1 MCVWVGGW
9 VGVARN
15 SSRVVGCTMTLMCTT
30 CVTAVSVGGCVGV
43 WVCGCV
49 GVYGEKLEQS
59 SRLHIVTD
67 DQAFQHHGAILS
79 EIYISYDR
87 SIHLHT
93 YL

>member
-1 MCVWVGGW
+1 MC
-9 VGVARN
+9 
-15 SSRVVGCTMTLMCTT
+15 MPY
-30 CVTAVSVGGCVGV
+30 VTAVSVGGCGGV

-59 SRLHIVTD
+59 SRLHIFTD
-67 DQAFQHHGAILS
+67 NQAFQHRGAILS
-79 EIYISYDR
+79 EMYISYDR